1 LSTQTW
7 MGETFDIVTA
17 SERLQALAVTAAS
30 CTRTIADILDAAPDL
45 APEMRH
51 VEERICEAIGH
62 VQAAQAVL
70 KARLDL
76 LKER

>member
-1 LSTQTW
+1 
-7 MGETFDIVTA
+7 MGETFDIVA
-17 SERLQALAVTAAS
+17 AGERLQALAVTAAS

-51 VEERICEAIGH
+51 VEERIGEALGH

-70 KARLDL
+70 RAKLDL
-76 LKER
+76 IKVDQT